1 MVAASE
7 SDSDTPDPPD
17 EPEGVE
23 YDRAGRSDW
32 PGIVRRRRRCL
43 TDLRRRQS
51 RVGILDRWRRPKVEF
66 AEPDRLTRAIQRAID
81 ELLAEGTITRKF
93 AEEPEEDDDRYNGF
107 CARAVQVYWRLATRD
122 PEYQYLAND
131 PDVEPYKLGKG
142 ADAHYRIRLSSGRP
156 ARSST

>member
-1 MVAASE
+1 M
-7 SDSDTPDPPD
+7 
-17 EPEGVE
+17 
-23 YDRAGRSDW
+23 
-32 PGIVRRRRRCL
+32 
-43 TDLRRRQS
+43 
-51 RVGILDRWRRPKVEF
+51 GILDRWRRPKVEF